1 MKQLTIPTEALWT
14 GDIDKSAAR
23 TSHTLKVE
31 KLKIILQPKKE
42 SEGKGCKLST
52 SHYLKVE
59 KSKIILQPKK
69 EKGCKLILI

>member
-31 KLKIILQPKKE
+31 KLKIILQELQFIFTRKKW
-42 SEGKGCKLST
+42 
-52 SHYLKVE
+52 
-59 KSKIILQPKK
+59 K
-69 EKGCKLILI
+69 EKAVN